1 LGAQRLVCQLC
12 AAWNWEILFANPP
25 ELDEASGQSR
35 WASFFSCFQGAFVN
49 TQSIAVD
56 KA

>member
-1 LGAQRLVCQLC
+1 
-12 AAWNWEILFANPP
+12 LFANPP

-35 WASFFSCFQGAFVN
+35 SASFFFCFQGAFVD
-49 TQSIAVD
+49 TQSIAVPRID